1 MMENLRKQSQDTNW
15 YEKFDFF
22 VVLFLFDFYFLVNLL
37 SLWESLW
44 LSIWKFCF
52 IKSGCYK
59 ISLFCVNDTC
69 VYFLNLNIL

>member
-15 YEKFDFF
+15 YEKFDLF

-37 SLWESLW
+37 SLWKACGCQFES
-44 LSIWKFCF
+44 F

-59 ISLFCVNDTC
+59 TSLFCVNDTC
-69 VYFLNLNIL
+69 VYFFNLNIL

>member
-1 MMENLRKQSQDTNW
+1 MENLRKQSQDTNW
-15 YEKFDFF
+15 YEKFDLF

-37 SLWESLW
+37 SFQFES
-44 LSIWKFCF
+44 F

>member
-15 YEKFDFF
+15 YEKFGLF

-44 LSIWKFCF
+44 LSIWKF
-52 IKSGCYK
+52 Y
-59 ISLFCVNDTC
+59 
-69 VYFLNLNIL
+69 